1 MSKGHDGSLPQLYHV
16 VLSVCLSQGTRDH
29 RKEVARHDPPPHTR
43 THTHT
48 HLVTV
53 QLRDDNGILGH
64 NALDINQ
71 NIVNQVGVK
80 KQ

>member
-1 MSKGHDGSLPQLYHV
+1 MMGRYPNCTMSCYRHG
-16 VLSVCLSQGTRDH
+16 LSQGTRDH
-29 RKEVARHDPPPHTR
+29 RKEVARHDPPHTH
-43 THTHT
+43 THAHTHT